1 MGKGAPL
8 AGPAGV
14 EAERTESPHVGDAP
28 HTVLLLVDKFDYH
41 GSALNG
47 PSRYFSWLAE
57 HLDRDRFRPVVC
69 ALRGAGASDVLFRER
84 GIEVRYL
91 DLGRFDPRT
100 VTRLLRLIR
109 EEDVDLLH
117 LTGYGAM
124 AFGRVAALL
133 SGVPAI
139 LHEHWVDPDLN
150 PLHALAERILS
161 LLPARAIAISEYA
174 AEFLQEKKGISPA
187 DIALIRNGI
196 PVSEFRDP
204 PAGAGVAKR
213 REFGIDA
220 DAPVVG
226 VVGMFHYNKGHR
238 YFLKAAALL
247 KDSHPDIAFA
257 IVGDGELRSELER
270 YRDDLGLRDRVR
282 FLGQQREMPA
292 ILDMMDLWV
301 MSSNSETAPLSLLE
315 AMAAGKPIVTTDCGG
330 PSEIVRHEEHGLVC
344 PTRDPEALAGA
355 IARLLDH
362 PEEAARL
369 ARNARRESER
379 YSLSEMLRRLEDFY
393 RDTLAS
399 SRSRARRV
407 PETA

>member
-1 MGKGAPL
+1 MGRASEAAASLLDDEPA
-8 AGPAGV
+8 AGPAGS
-14 EAERTESPHVGDAP
+14 AER

-57 HLDRDRFRPVVC
+57 HLDRKRFRPVVC
-69 ALRGAGASDVLFRER
+69 ALREKGASDVLFRER
-84 GIEVRYL
+84 GIDVRYL
-91 DLGRFDPRT
+91 EMGRFDPRT
-100 VTRLLRLIR
+100 LLRLTRLIR
-109 EEDVDLLH
+109 EEGVDLLH

-124 AFGRVAALL
+124 GFGRIASLMT
-133 SGVPAI
+133 GVPAI
-139 LHEHWVDPDLN
+139 LHEHWVDPDLH

-174 AEFLQEKKGISPA
+174 AEFLQEKKGISDA

-196 PVSEFRDP
+196 PVSEFRSP
-204 PAGAGVAKR
+204 PAGAGVEKR

-238 YFLKAAALL
+238 YFLEAAALL
-247 KDSHPDIAFA
+247 KDSHPDVVFT

-270 YRDDLGLRDRVR
+270 YRDELGLGDRVR
-282 FLGQQREMPA
+282 FLGQQRDMPG
-292 ILDMMDLWV
+292 ILDMMDIWV

-330 PSEIVRHEEHGLVC
+330 PGEIVRHGETGLVC
-344 PTRDPEALAGA
+344 PTRDPGSLASA
-355 IARLLDH
+355 VARLVDDG
-362 PEEAARL
+362 EEAARFG
-369 ARNARRESER
+369 ANAQRESEK
-379 YSLSEMLRRLEDFY
+379 YSLVEMLRKLESFY
-393 RDTLAS
+393 LETL
-399 SRSRARRV
+399 RTGRRQTPGV
-407 PETA
+407 AAGA